1 MFNFLTS
8 IHAQSVWDI
17 GILEFGVQLPRPVY
31 IIFTKHVVKKSK
43 RTTWG
48 IGDLVEKSNTKK
60 VIS

>member
-8 IHAQSVWDI
+8 THAHGVWDI
-17 GILEFGVQLPRPVY
+17 GIWSSITMPIY

-43 RTTWG
+43 RTCG
-48 IGDLVEKSNTKK
+48 IGDLVEKSDTTK